1 VPVIAVALGLA
12 GLATWLWTR
21 PEPRDD

>member
-1 VPVIAVALGLA
+1 VITVAVGLA

>member
-1 VPVIAVALGLA
+1 VPVLAVAAGLA